1 MNYAEWLHGAL
12 DASEFLSE
20 QLNNSVPSYITH
32 IFFILFK
39 CLLVKGSQW
48 FSYKWERFQFVD
60 LAEIEGHVQIGESV
74 DSGDEWMIEISAL
87 WEAKY

>member
-1 MNYAEWLHGAL
+1 MR
-12 DASEFLSE
+12 LSFS
-20 QLNNSVPSYITH
+20 LNNSTTLCLAISLT
-32 IFFILFK
+32 FFILFK